1 MEGDDTSCGALRVVV
16 LSRDPG
22 FAKATRCVA
31 AGTAARCIGV
41 GSPYE
46 AAAEVLNGQVLALVL
61 DLRCLTPRHLGLLEV
76 ARQVRVEVL
85 AIGSLALGESTA
97 DLSGVRLVSAVDL
110 ADQVRRLVRG
120 YQGAEVGK
128 ETVRA
133 KSARDK
139 PREPATQEPIR
150 TAPAAAP
157 SQRSGHRP
165 ADLLTD
171 EELAALLEDRS

>member
-22 FAKATRCVA
+22 LAKATRCAA
-31 AGTAARCIGV
+31 AGTAARCVGV

-46 AAAEVLNGQVLALVL
+46 AAAEVLDGQVLALVL

-76 ARQVRVEVL
+76 ARRVRVEVL
-85 AIGSLALGESTA
+85 AIGSLPLGVSTA
-97 DLSGVRLVSAVDL
+97 DLSGVRLVAAVDL
-110 ADQVRRLVRG
+110 ADQLRRLARG
-120 YQGAEVGK
+120 HEGAEVGN
-128 ETVRA
+128 EPVRA
-133 KSARDK
+133 KPARDK
-139 PREPATQEPIR
+139 PREPATKKPIR
-150 TAPAAAP
+150 IAPAAAP
-157 SQRSGHRP
+157 SRRSFHRP